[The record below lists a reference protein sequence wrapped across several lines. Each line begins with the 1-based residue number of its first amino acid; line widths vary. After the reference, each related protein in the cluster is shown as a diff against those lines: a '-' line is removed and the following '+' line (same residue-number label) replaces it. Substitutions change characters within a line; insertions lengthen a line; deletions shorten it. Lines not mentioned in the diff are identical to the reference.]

1 MKKPFLVVLIFAVA
15 LAWWI
20 PRQVESRRTEQ
31 ALQDSENK
39 LAALR
44 HRLANAESALNSA
57 RQEQGAQNRAHAQT
71 TAAVDAARH
80 ALSIKAPETQW
91 LAPPASLPKWET
103 DSPFVWVR
111 KDFLRELNLQV
122 FAQDGAIRRAAAE
135 LLGVDKSTQAAIN
148 GQIQQALSNYHAIQ
162 LAKAEVSSAPPA
174 SGQGNGPT
182 VTVQIPAMPDQ
193 GAALTGQITQIL
205 QQNLGGQRAQL
216 VASTAELWLN
226 DFSSTQALLV
236 SVTPQTDGNYHLEMQ
251 LPNGSSSTYGGIPAA
266 RVQQLVP
273 DYLLPLLADA
283 FQQSGDAPNAP

>member
-1 MKKPFLVVLIFAVA
+1 M
-15 LAWWI
+15 
-20 PRQVESRRTEQ
+20 
-31 ALQDSENK
+31 
-39 LAALR
+39 
-44 HRLANAESALNSA
+44 
-57 RQEQGAQNRAHAQT
+57 
-71 TAAVDAARH
+71 
-80 ALSIKAPETQW
+80 
-91 LAPPASLPKWET
+91 PKWET

-135 LLGVDKSTQAAIN
+135 LLGVDKSTQAVIN